1 MIEREIE
8 VKYMLTSA
16 SFDALKQQFFAEV
29 PCRKQ
34 ANHYFD
40 TPDYQITKIQH
51 AMLRIREKEDHA
63 VLTLK
68 RAAPSGEGLLEY
80 HQEYFKW
87 DHQHNTLTVDPG
99 TVLTQLQL
107 MNIPM
112 NELYHLTTLV
122 TYRYELSYQG
132 GLLCLDENHYNGTI
146 DYEIECEHESL
157 AQANQLLDQIL
168 AHVYPTPRRSSLNKV
183 QRAIYSIS
191 K

>member
-8 VKYMLTSA
+8 VKYMLTSS
-16 SFDALKQQFFAEV
+16 SFDFLKRLLFAEV
-29 PCRKQ
+29 TCRKQ

-40 TPDYQITKIQH
+40 TPDYQITKGQH

-68 RAAPSGEGLLEY
+68 RAAPSGEGLIEY

-87 DHQHNTLTVDPG
+87 DHQQNTLTLDPG

-107 MNIPM
+107 MNIAI
-112 NELYHLTTLV
+112 NELHHLTTLV
-122 TYRYELSYQG
+122 TYRYELPYQG
-132 GLLCLDENHYNGTI
+132 GLLCLDENHYNGMI

-157 AQANQLLDQIL
+157 AQANQLLEQIL
-168 AHVYPTPRRSSLNKV
+168 ENVDPTPRRSNLNKV
-183 QRAIYSIS
+183 QRAIYSMT